1 MGQQQARTAQDIA
14 RGYGQQFRVG
24 RRALL
29 DLLNIQS
36 DLFTYQSN
44 AATALHES
52 RLSQARILA
61 SLGQLAN
68 AYALTTTASAAQ
80 PADTTPQPE

>member
-1 MGQQQARTAQDIA
+1 
-14 RGYGQQFRVG
+14 
-24 RRALL
+24 LL

-36 DLFTYQSN
+36 DLYTYQSN

-68 AYALTTTASAAQ
+68 AYAQSTTAQAM
-80 PADTTPQPE
+80 PTPTPPHHPE